1 MIPMNHIYSPQKLR
15 DASDS
20 IKLKILGVIIIIA
33 IIKFNVKLPLPS
45 FITIEKYKSFKSTS
59 EYDHLENLFDNFVVQ
74 RKSYI
79 NAAYECKTFCIP

>member
-1 MIPMNHIYSPQKLR
+1 MNHIYSPKKLR

-20 IKLKILGVIIIIA
+20 IKLKILGIIIIIA
-33 IIKFNVKLPLPS
+33 IIIFNVTLQFILPS

-59 EYDHLENLFDNFVVQ
+59 EYDHLENLFENFVVQ

-79 NAAYECKTFCIP
+79 NAAYECKIFCIS